1 MSEQKFS
8 ASCHVH
14 SQPARSD
21 VPEAE
26 RTLSGGASP
35 HASERLDARGRS
47 RAAASPRIRA
57 GARARDRRSFRERPW
72 VKAVSTAMAVLLAV
86 TVFDTTGLAPL
97 VQDAAAAPSAPA
109 GALAQPAATGEDA
122 GDAATPSDDS
132 AADAVPAGSSDPASS
147 GDEPSSD
154 AAGAAPSAGDAAD
167 AADPA
172 EQDVVDEEVVKALM
186 PTGLTAAEE
195 VLPQVKGGTDR
206 KSVV

>member
-26 RTLSGGASP
+26 HTLSGGASP

-57 GARARDRRSFRERPW
+57 GARVRSRSFRERPW
-72 VKAVSTAMAVLLAV
+72 VKAVSAAMAVLLAV

-109 GALAQPAATGEDA
+109 GALAQPAAAGEDA

-132 AADAVPAGSSDPASS
+132 AAAAVPAIGPAHRLT
-147 GDEPSSD
+147 PRTQ
-154 AAGAAPSAGDAAD
+154 AARRFCIVKNVFVFISLTILLIHWLFFFHCSLSAA
-167 AADPA
+167 
-172 EQDVVDEEVVKALM
+172 LY
-186 PTGLTAAEE
+186 L
-195 VLPQVKGGTDR
+195 
-206 KSVV
+206 

>member
-26 RTLSGGASP
+26 HTLSGGASP

-57 GARARDRRSFRERPW
+57 GARVRSRSFRERPW
-72 VKAVSTAMAVLLAV
+72 VKAVSAAMAVLLAV

-109 GALAQPAATGEDA
+109 GALAQPAAAGEDA

-132 AADAVPAGSSDPASS
+132 AADAVPAGSSDLASS
-147 GDEPSSD
+147 GDESSSD
-154 AAGAAPSAGDAAD
+154 AAGAAPSASDA
-167 AADPA
+167 AADPPSRTPWTRRSSRRSCRPA
-172 EQDVVDEEVVKALM
+172 
-186 PTGLTAAEE
+186 
-195 VLPQVKGGTDR
+195 
-206 KSVV
+206 